1 VWSGLCLLG
10 WLAGAAATVHWVQ
23 EGKIQTWNFSNSTKD
38 SQVFET
44 ANFKKENIPN
54 LWSDDPLENPY
65 VWQVEVSQENN
76 EPLLVILKHDQTE
89 KTIKMPYKRYNRNK
103 SPIVAATSERTVEL
117 CHDETEPLSDLT
129 VTIFPLGQTSSDI
142 NVKVNVGLS
151 VPRKWMKLSP
161 ADQDRTNLKS
171 IVNQDQVFQASGILT
186 RTAPVVKL
194 SRFPQKLKDESIMV
208 YVKADDDTSDKFC
221 SIVSIQQPDCPYF
234 DRNRK

>member
-1 VWSGLCLLG
+1 MWID
-10 WLAGAAATVHWVQ
+10 AR
-23 EGKIQTWNFSNSTKD
+23 
-38 SQVFET
+38 
-44 ANFKKENIPN
+44 
-54 LWSDDPLENPY
+54 
-65 VWQVEVSQENN
+65 VSAQ
-76 EPLLVILKHDQTE
+76 
-89 KTIKMPYKRYNRNK
+89 MPYKRYNRNK

-208 YVKADDDTSDKFC
+208 YVKAVLICILCHASLKINLFFLRYDKW
-221 SIVSIQQPDCPYF
+221 IGKPIYNP
-234 DRNRK
+234 